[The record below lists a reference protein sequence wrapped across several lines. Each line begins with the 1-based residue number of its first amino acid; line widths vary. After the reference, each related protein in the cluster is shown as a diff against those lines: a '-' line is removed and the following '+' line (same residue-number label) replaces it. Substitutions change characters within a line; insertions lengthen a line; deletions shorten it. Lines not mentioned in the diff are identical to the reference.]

1 MILERIAIDF
11 RCQGCQTVTRTE
23 ADLGKTVAD
32 QIPQGWALESVGV
45 SCARCSGCVEEPS
58 PAKVKADKKREDVGL
73 LRMQT
78 ATITSLESPTTAAVS
93 PLVSDKCTRCKMD
106 IGEMESWRP
115 DPLATG
121 FAKAHR
127 KCLDDALMRG
137 TK

>member
-11 RCQGCQTVTRTE
+11 RCCGCSTVCRLE
-23 ADLGKTVAD
+23 AELDKIIAD
-32 QIPQGWALESVGV
+32 QLPPGWVLESLGV
-45 SCARCSGCVEEPS
+45 SCPRCAGS
-58 PAKVKADKKREDVGL
+58 PTPKEKADKKREEVGL

-93 PLVSDKCTRCKMD
+93 PLVSDKCTRCNLD

-115 DPLATG
+115 DSLATG

-127 KCLDDALMRG
+127 KCLDDALMKG
-137 TK
+137 TP